1 MDIIYWSYITKYSFF
16 YKIIGFA
23 KSFISTTPWVCVCV
37 CVCVWVRVRARVDV
51 SKGLYA
57 RVCCSRMHLSNIVF
71 ILFFFFFT
79 DCLLAQ
85 TFGVWVW
92 FSVCA
97 SVSVS
102 SYSGVCSI
110 DWLYSWQSCPRQFL
124 RKKNYLYKSDKGCL
138 MSLDIVL

>member
-1 MDIIYWSYITKYSFF
+1 MNTFNNQLVPLWKLGCSQMSLC
-16 YKIIGFA
+16 
-23 KSFISTTPWVCVCV
+23 VCVCMRARARARVCV
-37 CVCVWVRVRARVDV
+37 CVCVWVRVRARVDL

-57 RVCCSRMHLSNIVF
+57 RVCCTWV
-71 ILFFFFFT
+71 ILFLSFFLII

-85 TFGVWVW
+85 IFGLWVW

-97 SVSVS
+97 SVS
-102 SYSGVCSI
+102 SYSSVCSI